1 MATKTEEFLTGTGT
15 TISFT
20 TQYINESDIKVRVNG
35 GNELTFTTS
44 SSPTTG
50 QYYIPINGNTIKF
63 GDSYGSNDVIH
74 VYRKTNFDNNL
85 VSFTP
90 GSSIKAADL
99 NLMHKGARF
108 GAQEARQQII
118 DQDIRPGV
126 ITSSHIKDGT
136 LVDADIS
143 GSAAIAQTKIATG
156 TLPSGIQVNSANIVD
171 GSIVNDDV
179 SNSCLLYTS
188 PSPRD

>member
-1 MATKTEEFLTGTGT
+1 MATTEQFLTGTGAT
-15 TISFT
+15 PLGFT
-20 TQYINESDIKVRVNG
+20 TEYLNESDIKVRVNG

-50 QYYIPINGNTIKF
+50 QYHIPINGNTIKF

-108 GAQEARQQII
+108 GAQEARQL
-118 DQDIRPGV
+118 
-126 ITSSHIKDGT
+126 H
-136 LVDADIS
+136 
-143 GSAAIAQTKIATG
+143 
-156 TLPSGIQVNSANIVD
+156 
-171 GSIVNDDV
+171 
-179 SNSCLLYTS
+179 CLYLM
-188 PSPRD
+188 R